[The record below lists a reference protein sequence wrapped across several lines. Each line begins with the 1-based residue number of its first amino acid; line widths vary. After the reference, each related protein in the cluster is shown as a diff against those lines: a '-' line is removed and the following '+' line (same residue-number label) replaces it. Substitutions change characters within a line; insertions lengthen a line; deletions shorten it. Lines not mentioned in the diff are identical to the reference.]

1 MTTTTTTPFPREKIK
16 TLAKELLELERQI
29 AELQG
34 AKSTIYKTAKGN
46 FGAGIAAGLK
56 TAVGLLRLEPEV
68 RVQRLAAG
76 EYALAILKIV
86 EDVTTETPVHANA
99 NTPEPGF
106 EGWRK
111 QRDLERSKPF
121 TPAHEVE
128 HDPET
133 GEIPEP
139 AAIAPFVEALG
150 ELA

>member
-1 MTTTTTTPFPREKIK
+1 M
-16 TLAKELLELERQI
+16 
-29 AELQG
+29 
-34 AKSTIYKTAKGN
+34 S
-46 FGAGIAAGLK
+46 AA
-56 TAVGLLRLEPEV
+56 
-68 RVQRLAAG
+68 
-76 EYALAILKIV
+76 
-86 EDVTTETPVHANA
+86 
-99 NTPEPGF
+99 EPGF

-150 ELA
+150 ELGVTLADLEIPNAA